1 MTGRKTGKDVVVL
14 RKFDATKDLL
24 GFFWGIGLLPLF
36 YVHPIA
42 KSKMRPKYRSD

>member
-1 MTGRKTGKDVVVL
+1 MLLFSINLTQ
-14 RKFDATKDLL
+14 TKDLL